1 MIFFSEQNL
10 NEYSVEKLY
19 GLDDEFKKIRNFC
32 RLVWSDNWNVKKTI
46 YNFNPTIML
55 YGSPGT
61 GKTTLLKN
69 VASKFADDNFKYV
82 NLSLE
87 LLLNKDLGKS
97 SQNLNSFFEK
107 INDDADSGEKIFI
120 HFDDVDSVLCS
131 RYVSTESSGVKR
143 LVNTFIKEIDKIQ
156 ASNYKFTPI
165 ICTTTNMYPLIDTAV
180 KRRFSIKISIENSL
194 SAKELKNWLKPIVT
208 DLKINSAINYI
219 ELHKI
224 MKKRKLTNFDLY
236 LIMQNIFLDKLAD
249 KNVDFSTIKDSFL
262 SAISSTLDFDEQKT
276 KLSKIKNGI

>member
-1 MIFFSEQNL
+1 MFFSEQDL
-10 NEYSVEKLY
+10 NNYSIEKLY

-32 RLVWSDNWNVKKTI
+32 RLVWSNNWNIKKKI

-69 VASKFADDNFKYV
+69 VASEFSADNFKYF

-107 INDDADSGEKIFI
+107 INTDAEAGEKIFI

-131 RYVSTESSGVKR
+131 RYISNESSGVKR
-143 LVNTFIKEIDKIQ
+143 LVNTFIREIDIIQ
-156 ASNYKFTPI
+156 ASNYEFTPI

-194 SAKELKNWLKPIVT
+194 SAKQLKNWLKPLIT
-208 DLKINSAINYI
+208 DLEINNINYS

-249 KNVDFSTIKDSFL
+249 KKVNSKIIKSSFL

-276 KLSKIKNGI
+276 TLS